1 MLNRSGTGPT
11 APIPIVIDTDIGAD
25 PDDALALIFALA
37 SPEVDVL
44 GITVVDGD
52 VDLRARMAARL
63 LGMAGRADI
72 PVIKGRSMPIGPGRG
87 PTMLGFEGR
96 GLLDVDY
103 AGPDATILDT
113 PAPEWIVEMS
123 KEIDF
128 HLVAIGPLSNVAVA
142 VETEPAFVHRLR
154 GLTIMGGV
162 LDVDSLP
169 APWRERIERNGLV
182 AGWPDHNTASDPT
195 AALICARSG
204 ARITWVTNEVTLKTP
219 LPWATRNRLPANT
232 PLGNALGRMID
243 SWDTYMSGTM
253 SPACTGIPEL
263 ANTAVFLHDPLTVA
277 ALFPSDWL
285 MLSQL
290 RLNYGI
296 ENGLFRLRGAGL
308 PCEATASVSIAID
321 AVDFHSVWRDRVL
334 QYLERVD
341 DTHAASRPG

>member
-1 MLNRSGTGPT
+1 MLNRSRTGFA

-96 GLLDVDY
+96 GLLDADY
-103 AGPDATILDT
+103 VGPYATILNT
-113 PAPEWIVEMS
+113 PAPEWLVEMS
-123 KEIDF
+123 KETDF

-162 LDVDSLP
+162 LDVDALP
-169 APWRERIERNGLV
+169 APWRERIERYGLA
-182 AGWPDHNTASDPT
+182 AGWPDHNTASDPS

-204 ARITWVTNEVTLKTP
+204 ARLTWVTSEVTLKTP

-243 SWDTYMSGTM
+243 SWDAYMSGTT
-253 SPACTGIPEL
+253 SPASNGMPKQ

-277 ALFPSDWL
+277 ALFAGDWL
-285 MLSQL
+285 ELSQL
-290 RLNYGI
+290 RLAYGI
-296 ENGLFRLRGAGL
+296 EHGLFRLRSAGP

-321 AVDFHSVWRDRVL
+321 AAGFQSVWRDRVL
-334 QYLERVD
+334 QYLESVD
-341 DTHAASRPG
+341 DAHTVS